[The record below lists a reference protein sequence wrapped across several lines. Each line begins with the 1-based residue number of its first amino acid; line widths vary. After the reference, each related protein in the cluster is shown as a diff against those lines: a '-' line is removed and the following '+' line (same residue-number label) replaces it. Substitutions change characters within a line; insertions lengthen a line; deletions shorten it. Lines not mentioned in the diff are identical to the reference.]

1 MLTYIQLILL
11 LSSSLSSP
19 ITTSTY
25 STLFNASTL
34 VFIVALPFLIS
45 YYSTPIRIDTALFDT
60 TAIDDQINSL
70 LFDSDNFET
79 IIDGAVFT
87 ATNDDGYCA
96 DESDLD
102 EIFSDSD
109 DLDFDLESII
119 DDLSETTEGM
129 VLSSHHHVVSSSLYH
144 IHHFITSI
152 TSSHHCFITSSL
164 HNINANCP
172 SSIVASDS
180 SPDDLP
186 FDGDDSCIDLELHR
200 RFTDN
205 TEAEEAW
212 EAMKAAAGCENG
224 ECRCVLVLSLIHI

>member
-25 STLFNASTL
+25 SSLFNASTL

-129 VLSSHHHVVSSSLYH
+129 LLPSHHHVVT
-144 IHHFITSI
+144 FI

-172 SSIVASDS
+172 SSIVASDI

-186 FDGDDSCIDLELHR
+186 FDGDDSCIYMESADA
-200 RFTDN
+200 
-205 TEAEEAW
+205 AEGEDAW
-212 EAMKAAAGCENG
+212 EAMKAAAGCGDG
-224 ECRCVLVLSLIHI
+224 ESHRILSSFFNTDTNTFHSLSGGGCR